1 MAGSFQNEI
10 PAARINLKLDVG
22 KGDAKKK
29 TELPLKMLVLGDFS
43 LKNKDERVAE
53 REKISINKNNFEQVM
68 ESLDLNVKYNVDN
81 KLTGEGELGVDLDEW
96 LLVRLKPIQTKPLVD
111 AHLSLCRR
119 FPRGSHHQVD
129 VTAHNKVIREHPGIV
144 ASCQRGNGKFL
155 NSPSFT
161 LLQATRCTHGHH
173 GHVRC
178 HRHWGGPRGKR
189 DRLLSRQGRIQRPL
203 GREG

>member
-43 LKNKDERVAE
+43 LKNKGDRLVE

-81 KLTGEGELGVDLDEW
+81 KLTGEGELGVNLDIKN
-96 LLVRLKPIQTKPLVD
+96 LDSFKPENVAKNIPE
-111 AHLSLCRR
+111 LS
-119 FPRGSHHQVD
+119 
-129 VTAHNKVIREHPGIV
+129 
-144 ASCQRGNGKFL
+144 
-155 NSPSFT
+155 
-161 LLQATRCTHGHH
+161 
-173 GHVRC
+173 
-178 HRHWGGPRGKR
+178 
-189 DRLLSRQGRIQRPL
+189 RLLGARNLLKDLKSNLLDNREFRQRLEEIMKNPDAVKSLQEELMKIVPKEEKPA
-203 GREG
+203 EGKKEKE

>member
-43 LKNKDERVAE
+43 LKNKGERVTD

-81 KLTGEGELGVDLDEW
+81 KLTGDGDLAVNLDIKGMDSFKPENVAKNIPEL
-96 LLVRLKPIQTKPLVD
+96 
-111 AHLSLCRR
+111 S
-119 FPRGSHHQVD
+119 
-129 VTAHNKVIREHPGIV
+129 
-144 ASCQRGNGKFL
+144 
-155 NSPSFT
+155 
-161 LLQATRCTHGHH
+161 
-173 GHVRC
+173 
-178 HRHWGGPRGKR
+178 
-189 DRLLSRQGRIQRPL
+189 RLLAARNLLKDLKSNL
-203 GREG
+203 LDNREFRKRLETIIKDPNAVQSLKDELKKIVPEEQAAAEAKEE